1 MPMARKRILLTGAS
15 SGIGRACC
23 ELLAA
28 DGDEVVGLDIQAAPP
43 QAAQHVQCDLSEP
56 DSIDAA
62 LRQIDGRFD
71 ALLNVAGVPGTV
83 DPALI
88 MRVNILG
95 LKHLTEAVIDRL
107 NPGGAIVS
115 VASIA
120 GFNWQRR
127 LAQLTQ
133 FLAQPDFAAGLRWFE
148 QHPLDANGA
157 YHFSKEAVV
166 VYTMQL
172 AGPARSR
179 GLRCN
184 SVSPGPVDT
193 PLLPA
198 FKIQAGAGQLDW
210 VIEQTGGASTPM
222 DIAHVLR
229 FLATGPSDC
238 INGRD
243 LAVDRGLTAGLVT
256 GWIDKNDS
264 PLLNSRKTQAP

>member
-157 YHFSKEAVV
+157 YVGNTLEWKNVTEERKAVARAKKV
-166 VYTMQL
+166 AEFQELEVGKVSSVLSAVAEGDLTQVYDVAKS
-172 AGPARSR
+172 AG
-179 GLRCN
+179 
-184 SVSPGPVDT
+184 V
-193 PLLPA
+193 
-198 FKIQAGAGQLDW
+198 
-210 VIEQTGGASTPM
+210 
-222 DIAHVLR
+222 
-229 FLATGPSDC
+229 
-238 INGRD
+238 
-243 LAVDRGLTAGLVT
+243 
-256 GWIDKNDS
+256 
-264 PLLNSRKTQAP
+264 